1 MSTSE
6 SWFLEY
12 PTSGDSFSCKICMY
26 LCPPPPA
33 QFRALVNVKPARLSH
48 STLGSEQSQAWE
60 KNVHDTFTSAIL
72 RDTSFS
78 WCIVRKYISGNWPF
92 IFISITF
99 MLQKRLIFIR
109 RGGRGEIWSRSSKED
124 SAIASPIP
132 PWLSHGCHQSVF
144 HFCFHPLLA
153 VCHFWRRIL
162 SLSTFGNL
170 FHCRGEGNNTGF
182 HLVLIMPPIYWC

>member
-12 PTSGDSFSCKICMY
+12 PTSGDSFSCKIWMY

-109 RGGRGEIWSRSSKED
+109 RGGEVRFEAGAPRKILPLHPLSPPD
-124 SAIASPIP
+124 SATVVINLYFTSAFILYLLFVIFGEGS
-132 PWLSHGCHQSVF
+132 S
-144 HFCFHPLLA
+144 LLA
-153 VCHFWRRIL
+153 HLETYFIAEEKGTIQVFIL
-162 SLSTFGNL
+162 
-170 FHCRGEGNNTGF
+170 
-182 HLVLIMPPIYWC
+182 Y